1 EAVPF
6 RLLLRPEQGGISF
19 FRLRVSAKDVLEQF
33 EKPEAVTEATLGN
46 NGCVLV
52 VDRGQGPYRI
62 LYVAGRP
69 NWEYK
74 FLHRALEEDEQIQ
87 LVGLIR
93 IAKREP
99 KFDFRGRPGESSNP
113 LFRGFSNQS
122 KEEIE
127 RYDQPVLVRLNT
139 RDAAELVGGF
149 PKTPE
154 ELYAY
159 QAVVLDDLEAG
170 FFTRD
175 QMMLL
180 QKFVS
185 ERGGGF
191 LMLGGAD
198 SFHQG
203 NYERT
208 PIGDMLP

>member
-1 EAVPF
+1 
-6 RLLLRPEQGGISF
+6 
-19 FRLRVSAKDVLEQF
+19 
-33 EKPEAVTEATLGN
+33 
-46 NGCVLV
+46 
-52 VDRGQGPYRI
+52 
-62 LYVAGRP
+62 
-69 NWEYK
+69 
-74 FLHRALEEDEQIQ
+74 
-87 LVGLIR
+87 
-93 IAKREP
+93 
-99 KFDFRGRPGESSNP
+99 
-113 LFRGFSNQS
+113 FSNQS

-198 SFHQG
+198 SFQPGKFNH
-203 NYERT
+203 T
-208 PIGDMLP
+208 PIGDMLPVYLDQPLEEKPSGELRLALTREGLLQPWARLRNNEADETRRP

>member
-93 IAKREP
+93 IARREP

-113 LFRGFSNQS
+113 LFRGFGNQS

-127 RYDQPVLVRLNT
+127 RYDQRVLVRLNT
-139 RDAAELVGGF
+139 LDATELSGGC
-149 PKTPE
+149 PKTAGGRH
-154 ELYAY
+154 AY
-159 QAVVLDDLEAG
+159 QAVGGDDPEAH
-170 FFTRD
+170 FLTRAPAT
-175 QMMLL
+175 LL
-180 QKFVS
+180 H
-185 ERGGGF
+185 R
-191 LMLGGAD
+191 
-198 SFHQG
+198 
-203 NYERT
+203 
-208 PIGDMLP
+208 